1 MLICSLVKR
10 KLSLVIQSF
19 LEFNKNLLRCSSSF
33 FALVFIMKTYLLIWE
48 IICALG
54 IALSI
59 IKSITSCFPFTII
72 YILLGIGFL
81 INFIA
86 LAIKYE
92 DKNYIPKNEQ
102 LKINFKLKIDPE

>member
-1 MLICSLVKR
+1 
-10 KLSLVIQSF
+10 
-19 LEFNKNLLRCSSSF
+19 
-33 FALVFIMKTYLLIWE
+33 MKTYLLIWE
-48 IICALG
+48 IVCALG

-92 DKNYIPKNEQ
+92 DKDYVPKDGQLKFNFR
-102 LKINFKLKIDPE
+102 LKINSKS

>member
-1 MLICSLVKR
+1 
-10 KLSLVIQSF
+10 
-19 LEFNKNLLRCSSSF
+19 
-33 FALVFIMKTYLLIWE
+33 MKTYLLIWE

-92 DKNYIPKNEQ
+92 NKNYNEQ